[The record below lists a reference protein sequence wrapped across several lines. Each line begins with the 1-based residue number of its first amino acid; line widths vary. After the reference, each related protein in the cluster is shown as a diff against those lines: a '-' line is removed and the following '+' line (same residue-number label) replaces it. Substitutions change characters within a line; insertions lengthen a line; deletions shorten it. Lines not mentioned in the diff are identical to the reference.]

1 MGPPSLCCLLTPGL
15 VCPTASGSLPMG
27 VLLPM
32 LLLGVL
38 VLAVAGVVIYRKAGR
53 PAWWR

>member
-1 MGPPSLCCLLTPGL
+1 
-15 VCPTASGSLPMG
+15 MG
-27 VLLPM
+27 VLVPV

-53 PAWWR
+53 PASWR